1 MSDLVVEEA
10 SDIQLGDLTDVAERL
25 VARRALLKMNMIMKK
40 MTMMFMKDMI
50 SKDYKT
56 RLIRY

>member
-40 MTMMFMKDMI
+40 MTMMLMKDMI